1 MSGSSCSNSYSH
13 PSSSTQGSPAS
24 HRSSGPA
31 RSFTTDSA
39 VRRLRA
45 NPSLPGAVE
54 KEEEEEEENAA
65 LPQSNR
71 EEQET
76 SAVLRFYLSSLT
88 VNRRERW
95 GRWGHLHRRR
105 ARAKIIKLMEKLWV
119 NDYPKI
125 ISKRVRKRIDDA
137 IPESAE
143 E

>member
-1 MSGSSCSNSYSH
+1 MTSHDRRGSSTSSYSH
-13 PSSSTQGSPAS
+13 PSCSTQGSATS
-24 HRSSGPA
+24 HRSSGSS

-39 VRRLRA
+39 IRGLHG

-54 KEEEEEEENAA
+54 EEEEDATP
-65 LPQSNR
+65 PQRNR

-88 VNRRERW
+88 VKRR

-119 NDYPKI
+119 NDYPRI
-125 ISKRVRKRIDDA
+125 ITRRLIERIQEA
-137 IPESAE
+137 IPESVE
-143 E
+143 EQE